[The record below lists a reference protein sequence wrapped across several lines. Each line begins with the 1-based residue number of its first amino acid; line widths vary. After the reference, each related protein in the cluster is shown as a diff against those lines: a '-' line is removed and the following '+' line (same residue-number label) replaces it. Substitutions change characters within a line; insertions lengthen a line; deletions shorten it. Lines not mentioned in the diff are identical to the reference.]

1 MTVRQRHRRTQA
13 ETEAREWEQRR
24 AYVMDHA
31 PDDHLLTAEEY
42 WRREPG
48 VPDEL
53 RRPARQRWL
62 IAERAE
68 DQARLRAEY
77 TARLEARRAWLTR

>member
-24 AYVMDHA
+24 SYVMNHNPGDL
-31 PDDHLLTAEEY
+31 LLTAEEF

-53 RRPARQRWL
+53 RRPARMR
-62 IAERAE
+62 
-68 DQARLRAEY
+68 
-77 TARLEARRAWLTR
+77 